1 MKKPARMFALACA
14 ASGLA
19 LTPEAG
25 AQTQLTAAQYK
36 SVMSSPMIARGDYP
50 KMTSKHKA
58 LAACIDWSKSSGDKV
73 QVGPS
78 ASYGGDD
85 LAEAKAEAMKN
96 CQGLEKD
103 FNCKCQLVDVDGK
116 PAS

>member
-1 MKKPARMFALACA
+1 MTNGAWFLALACTA
-14 ASGLA
+14 ALGASGGA
-19 LTPEAG
+19 NAQAQLTP
-25 AQTQLTAAQYK
+25 AQYK

-50 KMTSKHKA
+50 KLASKHKA

-73 QVGPS
+73 HVGPS
-78 ASYGGDD
+78 ASFGGDE

-103 FNCKCQLVDVDGK
+103 FSCKCQIVDVDGK
-116 PAS
+116 PAQ